1 MKLLSRPFEK
11 TRVLVA
17 LALLFSAA
25 APLVQYTCGV
35 TGETTTTSTLV
46 AETGRTTTAPPCG
59 TVSTGVHDRL
69 CGGAPSATVCDGGA
83 CTTDTVEKESV
94 ILAEI
99 SKLRLTPTLSSGG
112 LLSEKAASSR
122 SVVGSHWVWGSD
134 WSARAPNHISVRLR
148 TLSFRL

>member
-25 APLVQYTCGV
+25 APLVQYTCGLA
-35 TGETTTTSTLV
+35 GEATTTTTLV
-46 AETGRTTTAPPCG
+46 AEVGHTSDVAPCG
-59 TVSTGVHDRL
+59 TVTNGVHNRL
-69 CGGAPSATVCDGGA
+69 CGEPGSTSVCEGDA
-83 CTTDTVEKESV
+83 CTTHPVERRSV
-94 ILAEI
+94 ISSET
-99 SKLRLTPTLSSGG
+99 SSLRAVSALSSAP
-112 LLSEKAASSR
+112 LLSEEAASSR
-122 SVVGSHWVWGSD
+122 SLIGSNWTSGSD